1 MLIAWL
7 LVGGVSLWVGGIGD
21 ERSGAGVPH
30 LRPLDSLA
38 GAAIEGGLDR
48 SPTFAA
54 LVQTIEGSE
63 FIVYVE
69 SSRKLRDGMKGCL
82 VHGGAGPRYLRVL
95 LKTGLSVDERIG
107 VLAHELQH
115 VREVIQAGILND
127 SAAMDALFSRIGYN
141 KRQQGGRQQEYET
154 GAARLIS
161 AMVARDL
168 RENRRQLA
176 ESRDRVR

>member
-7 LVGGVSLWVGGIGD
+7 MAAGVSLWVWGIGD

-38 GAAIEGGLDR
+38 GAAIEGGLGR

-54 LVQTIEGSE
+54 LMQTIEGSE

-82 VHGGAGPRYLRVL
+82 VHGGGGPRYLRVL
-95 LKTGLSVDERIG
+95 LKTGLSVDERIE

-115 VREVIQAGILND
+115 VREVIHAGI
-127 SAAMDALFSRIGYN
+127 STTPSRWMRCSRALATTNVSKAEGTRST
-141 KRQQGGRQQEYET
+141 KRKPH
-154 GAARLIS
+154 
-161 AMVARDL
+161 D
-168 RENRRQLA
+168 
-176 ESRDRVR
+176 